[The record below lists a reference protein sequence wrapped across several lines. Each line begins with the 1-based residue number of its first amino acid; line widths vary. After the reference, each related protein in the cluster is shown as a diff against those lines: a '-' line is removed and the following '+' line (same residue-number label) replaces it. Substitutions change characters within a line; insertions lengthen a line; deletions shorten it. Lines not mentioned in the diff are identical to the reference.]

1 MMGFWGKDKQHLIIS
16 NHLTACLSIDS
27 SWIQRYLLKSPS
39 LQLLLDSQLQSVTV
53 IETGWKE
60 EEMICKKSD
69 N

>member
-1 MMGFWGKDKQHLIIS
+1 MGFLGKNKQHLIIS

-60 EEMICKKSD
+60 EEIICK
-69 N
+69 